1 MDVYMLFTCFFFCLI
16 TLYKKICSNIF
27 DECRAGKPVLEES
40 GLMSSVLLLY
50 DQINMRIPRHVT
62 PPTHEEVH
70 QLLEIFDDN
79 HDGVMDEQEFVDFS
93 VFLFYQVYIQF
104 LSLSPSLCRIMKTN
118 QSINQ
123 SINQSRLSY
132 VSFFLKVVND
142 VGLVLV
148 IDLVLSPL
156 YATLAHRIIKLVL
169 GFGIPT
175 VLLVP
180 FAIRF
185 LRSSILKH
193 ETKKQF

>member
-1 MDVYMLFTCFFFCLI
+1 
-16 TLYKKICSNIF
+16 
-27 DECRAGKPVLEES
+27 VLEES

-104 LSLSPSLCRIMKTN
+104 LSLSLSHYENR
-118 QSINQ
+118 SINQ

-132 VSFFLKVVND
+132 VSFFFFFFFKVVND

-185 LRSSILKH
+185 LRSPILKH